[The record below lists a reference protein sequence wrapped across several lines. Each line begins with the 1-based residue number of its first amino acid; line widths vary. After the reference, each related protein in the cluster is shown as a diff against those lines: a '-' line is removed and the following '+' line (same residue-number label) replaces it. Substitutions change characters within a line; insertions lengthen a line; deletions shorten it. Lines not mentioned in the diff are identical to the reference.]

1 MIRKQYKNL
10 HNPKLFLRLDQI
22 LLGQLKGHLDKLLLS
37 NVLSLRCCIN
47 YAYITGYFG
56 EILLFT
62 GHNST

>member
-10 HNPKLFLRLDQI
+10 HNPKLFLRVDQI

-37 NVLSLRCCIN
+37 NVLSLTCYIN

-56 EILLFT
+56 EIPLFT
-62 GHNST
+62 GPNAT